1 MGGFV
6 RHGQEV
12 VPGGGGQVQDFT
24 TSHHIIVHVDR
35 VDGVGHEDGV
45 ILAEQVQQVAQVA
58 LGAVRDEDL
67 GHIQRYTALGVV
79 LPDGLAQERIALLA
93 GDVAVEGLLAALLL
107 DGLVH
112 GLGDRSGQRQG
123 DVTDPQAD
131 DIGLRV
137 GFLVISDFMGDGA
150 EEIALVQLGIM
161 RIELH
166 VSPPL

>member
-1 MGGFV
+1 M
-6 RHGQEV
+6 
-12 VPGGGGQVQDFT
+12 
-24 TSHHIIVHVDR
+24 
-35 VDGVGHEDGV
+35 
-45 ILAEQVQQVAQVA
+45 
-58 LGAVRDEDL
+58 
-67 GHIQRYTALGVV
+67 
-79 LPDGLAQERIALLA
+79 
-93 GDVAVEGLLAALLL
+93 EGLLAALLL